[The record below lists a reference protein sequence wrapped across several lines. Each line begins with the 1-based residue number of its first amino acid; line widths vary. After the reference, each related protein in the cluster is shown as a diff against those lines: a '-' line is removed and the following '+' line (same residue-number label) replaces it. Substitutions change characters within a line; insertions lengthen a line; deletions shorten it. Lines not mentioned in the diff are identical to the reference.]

1 MLVNVSLETSER
13 EELYSNGTRVT
24 MASRSTVSSQRF
36 VLALLI
42 VLECDYTYMLKPQDT
57 IRVIARE

>member
-1 MLVNVSLETSER
+1 
-13 EELYSNGTRVT
+13 